1 MHRYPDHPSGKLD
14 RRAVLALFLGAWL
27 LPATSNADLDDRNKP
42 INIKADR
49 SEFDQREGTQTFS
62 GNVEVSQGS
71 MEISAERV
79 VIEIRDGSFYKI
91 TGEGS
96 PIRFQQLGENSEL
109 IRGQSGK
116 IAYDTSTS
124 QLTFEGDASFERPG
138 QKFSGETIRY
148 NMRNLTFEATGSDKG
163 RVSIVLQPGKPKQ

>member
-1 MHRYPDHPSGKLD
+1 MHRHPEHSPV
-14 RRAVLALFLGAWL
+14 RASIGVVLALFLSL
-27 LPATSNADLDDRNKP
+27 LAQPALADIDDRTKP

-49 SEFDQREGTQTFS
+49 SEFDQRQGRQTFS

-71 MEISAERV
+71 MAITADRV
-79 VIEIRDGSFYKI
+79 VIEIRDGAFYRI
-91 TGEGS
+91 TGVGS
-96 PIRFQQLGENSEL
+96 PIQFQQLGKNSEL

-116 IAYDTSTS
+116 IAYDTSSS
-124 QLTFEGDASFERPG
+124 QLTFEGDAQFERPG

-148 NMRNLTFEATGSDKG
+148 NMRDLTFEATGSDKG